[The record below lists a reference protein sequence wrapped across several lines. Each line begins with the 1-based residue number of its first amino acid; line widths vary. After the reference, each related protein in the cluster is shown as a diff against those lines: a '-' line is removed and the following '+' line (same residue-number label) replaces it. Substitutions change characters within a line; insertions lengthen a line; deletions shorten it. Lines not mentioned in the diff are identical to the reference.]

1 MCGCI
6 ANSTTFH
13 GITMQPFTLTLNLP
27 TLGAI
32 AAAAWF
38 FWMRFQNLEQ
48 RLRKIETED
57 LKLHS
62 TLERSRS
69 AAVSD
74 REMLEYRVNENTNLI
89 NHRTQRFTEAL
100 EKLETRML
108 QEIFELKGFLERTT
122 EFVPRNRIDG

>member
-1 MCGCI
+1 
-6 ANSTTFH
+6 
-13 GITMQPFTLTLNLP
+13 MQGFTLTLNLP

-57 LKLHS
+57 LKMHS
-62 TLERSRS
+62 TLERSRL
-69 AAVSD
+69 AAISD

-89 NHRTQRFTEAL
+89 KHRTQRFTDAL
-100 EKLETRML
+100 EKLETRVF
-108 QEIFELKGFLERTT
+108 QEIAELKGFLEKTT
-122 EFVPRNRIDG
+122 EFVPRNRIDP